1 MVTYRR
7 YLLRLYFLLREDSIS
22 IRQQRVKEMESV
34 LALASKSFKSLREQM
49 ANADK
54 LVPPEFL
61 ICREDFTRE
70 EQPIAG
76 GTSSKVFRGTFGG
89 QEVAVKVRSF
99 PDSVS
104 PDPLVSQCLNTSPF
118 HHCM

>member
-1 MVTYRR
+1 MVTYHR

-34 LALASKSFKSLREQM
+34 LALASKSFKSLRDQM
-49 ANADK
+49 ANAES

-61 ICREDFTRE
+61 ICRADFTRE

-76 GTSSKVFRGTFGG
+76 GSSSKVFRGTFGG
-89 QEVAVKVRSF
+89 QEVAVKVRSL
-99 PDSVS
+99 PDSAS
-104 PDPLVSQCLNTSPF
+104 PGPLSASTWTHHPF
-118 HHCM
+118 RLCT